1 MGAEIM
7 MENVVRAIKAWL
19 GKASGNEDGA
29 ELAIWLLRLHA
40 SERSQKS
47 GPAARMPERPAL
59 AAA

>member
-1 MGAEIM
+1 